1 MQWLPT
7 SVRGPSVVRP
17 MAISRKLSNTD
28 IIQWNTVGTANY
40 RIQILSDAPPQGSIL
55 VSNTKCMYVSRVVNC
70 YKRNATLG
78 SC

>member
-28 IIQWNTVGTANY
+28 I
-40 RIQILSDAPPQGSIL
+40 
-55 VSNTKCMYVSRVVNC
+55 
-70 YKRNATLG
+70 
-78 SC
+78 